1 MNEDNFQ
8 ERLTPKLFGSKVS
21 SRKSQMKELN
31 FQEKEELQALLDE
44 YERLNRVAGA
54 ALSTV
59 NIRSR
64 PNWHQFY
71 EASEQMSSLIEKLK
85 YLNGH

>member
-1 MNEDNFQ
+1 LKGELVEKPNEGT
-8 ERLTPKLFGSKVS
+8 EL
-21 SRKSQMKELN
+21 SR
-31 FQEKEELQALLDE
+31 KEELQALLDE

>member
-1 MNEDNFQ
+1 MKQRNLQED
-8 ERLTPKLFGSKVS
+8 
-21 SRKSQMKELN
+21 
-31 FQEKEELQALLDE
+31 EELQALLDE
-44 YERLNRVAGA
+44 YERLNRIACA

-71 EASEQMSSLIEKLK
+71 EANEEMSSLVEKLK
-85 YLNGH
+85 GLNGH

>member
-1 MNEDNFQ
+1 MKQRTFQ
-8 ERLTPKLFGSKVS
+8 E
-21 SRKSQMKELN
+21 N
-31 FQEKEELQALLDE
+31 EELQALLDE

-71 EASEQMSSLIEKLK
+71 EASEQMSSIVEQLK
-85 YLNGH
+85 HLNGH

>member
-1 MNEDNFQ
+1 MKQRNLQED
-8 ERLTPKLFGSKVS
+8 ER
-21 SRKSQMKELN
+21 
-31 FQEKEELQALLDE
+31 LQALLDE
-44 YERLNRVAGA
+44 YERLNRVASA

-71 EASEQMSSLIEKLK
+71 EASEQMSRVVEKIK
-85 YLNGH
+85 KLNEH

>member
-1 MNEDNFQ
+1 MKQRNLLED
-8 ERLTPKLFGSKVS
+8 
-21 SRKSQMKELN
+21 
-31 FQEKEELQALLDE
+31 EELQALLDE

-71 EASEQMSSLIEKLK
+71 EANELMISIVERVRK
-85 YLNGH
+85 LNGH

>member
-1 MNEDNFQ
+1 MLRNGKALPRFVESRQ
-8 ERLTPKLFGSKVS
+8 VERLVKQ
-21 SRKSQMKELN
+21 RN
-31 FQEKEELQALLDE
+31 RQEDEELQTLLDE
-44 YERLNRVAGA
+44 YERLNRVASA

-71 EASEQMSSLIEKLK
+71 EASEQMTLAVEEIRK
-85 YLNGH
+85 LNGH